1 MLLGGRTAEELVF
14 GEITTGAS
22 DDIERC
28 TDIARGMVT
37 QYGMSD
43 KLGPQQ
49 LGKVKGEVFLGY
61 DKGHEA
67 DYSPEVA
74 SVVDAEVRHLID
86 AAHDR
91 ARAILST
98 HRDTLDVLA
107 KALVEKETLEDS
119 DLAEI
124 FGPLDKGT
132 GIVGARAG
140 AHRRPGPRR
149 SPSSVGRHGGRGA
162 AGRRAR
168 RRARARGGPGQAALV
183 EARWASEPRGPAV
196 PEP

>member
-1 MLLGGRTAEELVF
+1 VF

-67 DYSPEVA
+67 DYS
-74 SVVDAEVRHLID
+74 AEVGRRRRRRG
-86 AAHDR
+86 APPDR
-91 ARAILST
+91 LRPRPCSGDPVT
-98 HRDTLDVLA
+98 HRDTARRAGQGAGREGDPRGL
-107 KALVEKETLEDS
+107 

-132 GIVGARAG
+132 GIAVPGAERIEVPVPAEPELVGRGGGRGPAGREPSGSVGRRAG
-140 AHRRPGPRR
+140 AGQAP
-149 SPSSVGRHGGRGA
+149 VVEAGGRA
-162 AGRRAR
+162 AT
-168 RRARARGGPGQAALV
+168 
-183 EARWASEPRGPAV
+183 RGPAA
-196 PEP
+196 P

>member
-67 DYSPEVA
+67 DYSAEVA
-74 SVVDAEVRHLID
+74 SVVDAEVRRLID
-86 AAHDR
+86 DAHDR

-98 HRDTLDVLA
+98 HRATLDVLA

-132 GIVGARAG
+132 GIDGARAR
-140 AHRRPGPRR
+140 AHRRARPDRARAGRR
-149 SPSSVGRHGGRGA
+149 RRRRGA

-168 RRARARGGPGQAALV
+168 SGRAVAEPAPAKRRWWKRVGVRA
-183 EARWASEPRGPAV
+183 PRPSGT
-196 PEP
+196 

>member
-1 MLLGGRTAEELVF
+1 
-14 GEITTGAS
+14 
-22 DDIERC
+22 
-28 TDIARGMVT
+28 MVT

-74 SVVDAEVRHLID
+74 SLVDAEVRTLID
-86 AAHDR
+86 DAHDR
-91 ARAILST
+91 ARTILST
-98 HRDTLDVLA
+98 HRGTLDVLA

-132 GIVGARAG
+132 GI
-140 AHRRPGPRR
+140 
-149 SPSSVGRHGGRGA
+149 
-162 AGRRAR
+162 
-168 RRARARGGPGQAALV
+168 
-183 EARWASEPRGPAV
+183 EV
-196 PEP
+196 PEPEPEPTEIPVPVVPELVGATVAEAQPVVQPVPEPLPEATVPAKRRWWQRLGVRAPRPSGT

>member
-1 MLLGGRTAEELVF
+1 
-14 GEITTGAS
+14 
-22 DDIERC
+22 
-28 TDIARGMVT
+28 MVT

-49 LGKVKGEVFLGY
+49 LGKIKGEVFLGY

-74 SVVDAEVRHLID
+74 SIVDSEVRLLIET
-86 AAHDR
+86 AHDR
-91 ARAILST
+91 ARSILAT
-98 HRDTLDVLA
+98 HRDTLDVIA

-132 GIVGARAG
+132 GVPKAEPVVSDEPIPVELDLVGVPVGAAVAEAQPVTERS
-140 AHRRPGPRR
+140 PGPVIEPAKRR
-149 SPSSVGRHGGRGA
+149 WWKRVGIRAPRPSGT
-162 AGRRAR
+162 
-168 RRARARGGPGQAALV
+168 
-183 EARWASEPRGPAV
+183 
-196 PEP
+196 